1 MKKALKFITGAL
13 VLAYAAALICCAK
26 EVGEAVVRSIN
37 VCIQT
42 IIPSLFAFMVISGFI
57 ISSNLY
63 AVISL
68 PFGAIAR
75 YIFRIPDKLFSVFL
89 LSSAA
94 GYPIGAKLLSDL
106 YENGK
111 TDKKTAE
118 EMLGYC
124 YMGGPAFFCGTA
136 GLKLYSSVK
145 IGMIIFICIFAANI
159 TIAVI
164 MGFKRKNNAICQSC
178 EPIKVT
184 FRLTDLINSINSG
197 GAALLKI
204 CAAIVFF
211 SSFIAIL
218 DKTGIL
224 TAAAVFFS
232 KLSGLS
238 YEDCTAI
245 LRSMLE
251 ISNISFIQP
260 DIQLLPIVTALLSF
274 GGLCVII
281 QVEGVLNGRFL
292 TNIFY
297 LSRIIS
303 MILSYIYCKILIYAI
318 DVNKII
324 QTDCN
329 VQSSLRH
336 NSPIPSLFLLI
347 MTILLLSKNFIVKS
361 KKM

>member
-13 VLAYAAALICCAK
+13 VLIYAAALICCAE
-26 EVGEAVVRSIN
+26 EVGEAAVRSIG
-37 VCIQT
+37 VCIRT

-63 AVISL
+63 AAISL

-94 GYPIGAKLLSDL
+94 GYPVGAKLLTDL
-106 YENGK
+106 YESGK

-136 GLKLYSSVK
+136 GVKLYSSVK
-145 IGMIIFICIFAANI
+145 IGMLIFICIFAANI
-159 TIAVI
+159 TIALI
-164 MGFKRKNNAICQSC
+164 MGFKRKNNVVCQSH
-178 EPIKVT
+178 EPVKVT

-197 GAALLKI
+197 GISLLKI

-211 SSFIAIL
+211 SSFIAVL

-224 TAAAVFFS
+224 NAAAGFFS
-232 KLSGLS
+232 RLSGLS
-238 YEDCTAI
+238 YENCTAI

-251 ISNISFIQP
+251 ISNISYIQP

-281 QVEGVLNGRFL
+281 QIEGVINNKIL

-297 LSRIIS
+297 ISRIMS
-303 MILSYIYCKILIYAI
+303 MILSYMYCKILIYII
-318 DVNKII
+318 DVNKIV

-329 VQSSLRH
+329 TQSSFRH